1 MAKHMCEFNGCHN
14 IIEHGRYCAEHSYSE
29 KHKRARKKKRSVYHH
44 DNKPYYHDPK
54 WKSVCMQV
62 DLREHNQCQRCGKIV
77 FGRHK
82 HHHHIKPI
90 KDDSSLAYE
99 PNNVMLL
106 CDLCHPIVEH
116 EQEDT
121 LAKVYPSYFNSPPTQ

>member
-14 IIEHGRYCAEHSYSE
+14 IIEHGRYCTEHSYSE
-29 KHKRARKKKRSVYHH
+29 KHKRSRKKKRSVYHH

-90 KDDSSLAYE
+90 KDDPSLAYE